1 MFREGGAVVAAGFPA
16 GPDRPPAAAESAAEA
31 APALARFA
39 AIEKAANAEVF
50 PDYAGLDFGRY
61 LRVVDSAN
69 PMHRLWSDTPWLKYH
84 LAHGCYWKNCAFC
97 DVELDYVA
105 NYAPADVEALV
116 RAADAA
122 SARTGLY
129 GLHFVD
135 EAMPMGRLLAFAR
148 ANRGRVTR
156 GLKAFHYWGNAR
168 FDASWTEARCEFL
181 AASGLVAVS
190 GGIEIATERGLEMT
204 DKGFDLAGLVRALVA
219 LKRSGILVHAYLIY
233 GFPGQDAAEIVDSAE
248 TLRQLIAAGL
258 VDSAFWHR
266 FVLTR
271 HSRLMAE
278 KRSGGRPELA
288 PRGEEAKAAADGSPL
303 FADND
308 LSFEGESG
316 FDRFAGLLEAA
327 LADWMEGED
336 LERPAAKRLG
346 LRGGAVR
353 GDLVEGLIERAE
365 AELDAARAAAPAG
378 GRAGSLRAHW
388 LAGAPTPASPG
399 LLRWAYRGELE
410 ELALPSDKAQR
421 LAAALAALARSGEG
435 APLAGF
441 LAEAGLEPGSPE
453 LAALRAAGLALV

>member
-1 MFREGGAVVAAGFPA
+1 
-16 GPDRPPAAAESAAEA
+16 
-31 APALARFA
+31 
-39 AIEKAANAEVF
+39 

-69 PMHRLWSDTPWLKYH
+69 PMHRLWSDSPWLKYH

-116 RAADAA
+116 RAADAV

-135 EAMPMGRLLAFAR
+135 EAMPMARLLAFAR
-148 ANRGRVTR
+148 ANRGRAAR
-156 GLKAFHYWGNAR
+156 GLKAFHFWGNAR

-204 DKGFDLAGLVRALVA
+204 DKGFDLEGLVRSLVA

-233 GFPGQDAAEIVDSAE
+233 GFPGQDAAGIVDSAE
-248 TLRQLIAAGL
+248 TLRQLIASGL

-288 PRGEEAKAAADGSPL
+288 PRGAEAEAAADGSPL

-308 LSFEGESG
+308 LSFSGESS

-346 LRGGAVR
+346 MRGGGLRA
-353 GDLVEGLIERAE
+353 DLVEGLIARAE
-365 AELDAARAAAPAG
+365 DGLDAARAAAPSGDA
-378 GRAGSLRAHW
+378 AAALRAHW
-388 LAGAPTPASPG
+388 LAGEPVLAAPG

-410 ELALPSDKAQR
+410 ELGLPAEGARRLRDALV
-421 LAAALAALARSGEG
+421 ALGRSGEG

-441 LAEAGLEPGSPE
+441 LAEAGLGPGSPE
-453 LAALRAAGLALV
+453 LAALRGTGLALV